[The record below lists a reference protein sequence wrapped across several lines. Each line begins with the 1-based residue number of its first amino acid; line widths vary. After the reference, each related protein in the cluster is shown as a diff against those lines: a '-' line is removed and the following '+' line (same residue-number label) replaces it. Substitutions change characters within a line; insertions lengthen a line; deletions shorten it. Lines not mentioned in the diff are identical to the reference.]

1 MSTATVGRRNFDFLN
16 AVCTPYASSCWKR
29 GSCPRA
35 DAASVRHVRSVK
47 GRAVPARMRT
57 AIPDEGGSVL
67 LVL

>member
-1 MSTATVGRRNFDFLN
+1 LISMPLS
-16 AVCTPYASSCWKR
+16 
-29 GSCPRA
+29 
-35 DAASVRHVRSVK
+35 SVRHVRSVK